1 MSVDLLAQIGA
12 LKGPTTPQPGGSANR
27 PGSSVDFGNTLES
40 LLDQHQVANAP
51 ATPAEEGTEEVVFSR
66 HAKARLESRGIEL
79 DAEQFERLGEGI
91 DQLGQRGAKESLVL
105 MDDMALIV
113 GVPKRTVI
121 TAMSRNEA
129 MGNIFTNIDSTLV
142 VD

>member
-12 LKGPTTPQPGGSANR
+12 LKSPTTPQPGGSANR

-51 ATPAEEGTEEVVFSR
+51 ATSAEEGTEEVVFSR

-91 DQLGQRGAKESLVL
+91 DQLGQRVRR
-105 MDDMALIV
+105 V
-113 GVPKRTVI
+113 G
-121 TAMSRNEA
+121 S
-129 MGNIFTNIDSTLV
+129 STHRRPVRLHGQLGRSAHCRC
-142 VD
+142 DG